1 MDRRRFLVA
10 SGLSSATAVAMAA
23 GPAHAARTARTKTSP
38 SLRIGAGFLSVG
50 ISSSGYVD
58 SLVDLRNGTDHL
70 AKDTPV
76 PLVSVVADGKHVVPA
91 KVRVVSRDRSHNRQ
105 VLEFAGESVTIQVE
119 AVRFPRIPHSKS
131 SA

>member
-1 MDRRRFLVA
+1 MWTGVA
-10 SGLSSATAVAMAA
+10 FWLPHGLSSATAVAMAA

-50 ISSSGYVD
+50 INGSGYVD
-58 SLVDLRNGTDHL
+58 SLVDLRDGTDHL

-91 KVRVVSRDRSHNRQ
+91 KARVVSSDRAHHRQ
-105 VLEFAGESVTIQVE
+105 VLEFMRRERDDPGGGRRVSHAFHT
-119 AVRFPRIPHSKS
+119 
-131 SA
+131 